1 MWRRARVVLA
11 VGVIVLALAV
21 VVIRGIRTQAGGR
34 QGLPALRIAT
44 YPTGIAV
51 DDRTGR
57 AFVASNLNGTGA
69 VTMLD
74 TRTGAAIRTVLSG
87 RNAGA
92 AAVFEPAGR
101 VFITDDQGVGVL
113 DARTG
118 DVLRTLHVG
127 FPYVLAVDRRAR
139 RVFAAGDAGKL
150 SILDAGSGTVLHTV
164 RLGLSRQALQAS
176 SMVSLAVDEAGGH
189 VLVATA
195 GDNRLRVLA
204 ATSGRIMYTIPVG
217 GTPWSMAV
225 DGRTGRAYVVN
236 LGGNSV
242 SIVDT
247 RRGALV
253 GTTRVGLS
261 PVSVAL
267 DERTSRVFVT
277 NVNHGNVVTNFTTMG
292 SVSVLDAASGRAL
305 RTVTVGWEPETL
317 AVSAHARR
325 VYVFCQGHA
334 YVLDA
339 RDGRLVRTI
348 MLPHGT
354 TPIPSTAPTVD
365 ERGGRLYVGLS
376 LFIPGTDHTSF
387 FDIVGA
393 VLGRLGGR
401 PHRVSSYSPPPSTN
415 AGLVVTI
422 DTRKNS

>member
-1 MWRRARVVLA
+1 MWRRARVVFA
-11 VGVIVLALAV
+11 VGVIVLVLAV
-21 VVIRGIRTQAGGR
+21 VVMRGIRTQASGR
-34 QGLPALRIAT
+34 QGLPAVRIAT

-69 VTMLD
+69 VTVLD

-101 VFITDDQGVGVL
+101 IFITDDQGVGVL

-127 FPYVLAVDRRAR
+127 FPYVLAVDRRTR
-139 RVFAAGDAGKL
+139 RVFAGDNDTV
-150 SILDAGSGTVLHTV
+150 SVLDAGSGVVLHTT
-164 RLGLSRQALQAS
+164 RLGLSAQALQANG
-176 SMVSLAVDEAGGH
+176 MVSLAVDEVGGH
-189 VLVATA
+189 ALVATA
-195 GDNRLRVLA
+195 GDNRLRVLDA
-204 ATSGRIMYTIPVG
+204 RNGRIVYTIPVG
-217 GTPWSMAV
+217 VTPWSMAV

-236 LGGNSV
+236 SGGNSV

-247 RRGALV
+247 RRGALI

-261 PVSVAL
+261 PVAVAL
-267 DERTSRVFVT
+267 DAGTGRVFVT
-277 NVNHGNVVTNFTTMG
+277 NANHGNVVTNFTMMG
-292 SVSVLDAASGRAL
+292 SVSVLDAANGRVL

-317 AVSAHARR
+317 AVSERARR

-339 RDGRLVRTI
+339 RDGRLTRTI
-348 MLPHGT
+348 VLPQGT
-354 TPIPSTAPTVD
+354 APLPSTQPTVD
-365 ERGGRLYVGLS
+365 ERGSRLYVGLS
-376 LFIPGTDHTSF
+376 LFIPGADHTSF
-387 FDIVGA
+387 FDVVGA
-393 VLGRLGGR
+393 ILGRLSGR
-401 PHRVSSYSPPPSTN
+401 PRRVSSYSPPPSTN
-415 AGLVVTI
+415 AGMVVTI